1 MSCFG
6 CCEED
11 EFHKAAESG
20 GPYVVKNPAGNFTH
34 VASRSASGIIYIVC
48 NTEQFMFFLWYFYLD

>member
-34 VASRSASGIIYIVC
+34 IASRSASGIMYIVC
-48 NTEQFMFFLWYFYLD
+48 NTE